1 MEHEGPILEALTR
14 RLGECPPDFLA
25 EPRRPGGQGKIEV
38 AAVVSDLLEAMG
50 GSPLTDPEGFCYPNA
65 RAVNAHRNRL
75 RLILVGAWLLFAG
88 ELRRVPQA
96 AERAREWLSTRM
108 QELSPY
114 VQADQLVQDPDRRE
128 EFVRLALKALDLR
141 PAGESIEQAQDR
153 LVTLS
158 SVERAR
164 VVKEAQAAER
174 RAREIRE
181 EMARK
186 AAEEAAAAWGRE

>member
-1 MEHEGPILEALTR
+1 MEHEGPILEALTL
-14 RLGECPPDFLA
+14 RLAECPPDFLA
-25 EPRRPGGQGKIEV
+25 EPRRPGGQGRIDV
-38 AAVVSDLLEAMG
+38 AAVVSDLLEALG
-50 GSPLTDPEGFCYPNA
+50 GSPLTDPECFCYPSA
-65 RAVNAHRNRL
+65 KAVNAHRNRL

-96 AERAREWLSTRM
+96 AERAREWLATQM
-108 QELSPY
+108 EELSPY

-128 EFVRLALKALDLR
+128 EFVRLGLKAMGLR
-141 PAGESIEQAQDR
+141 PAGESLEQAQDR

-174 RAREIRE
+174 RARQIRE